1 MGAGVKW
8 FPSRSF
14 ESRDRKFSNHIF
26 VSTTA
31 NLVYVDGKAS
41 ASGEPAATQSLSTSR
56 RAQALDAAGS
66 PPTGSSTLERM
77 RRYLIE

>member
-1 MGAGVKW
+1 MVL
-8 FPSRSF
+8 SRSF
-14 ESRDRKFSNHIF
+14 ASRDREFSNRVF
-26 VSTTA
+26 VSTYA
-31 NLVYVDGKAS
+31 NLVYDDGKAS

-77 RRYLIE
+77 RRYLIV